1 MERGREIMKE
11 KSIGKRIGHLCK
23 KKGMTPYQLATKAMV
38 PMTTLDNIIK
48 GHTTNPGIYTVNK
61 ICDGL
66 GMTLYEF
73 LDCDE
78 FRGGG
83 NDGRDSK

>member
-1 MERGREIMKE
+1 MKE

-23 KKGMTPYQLATKAMV
+23 KKGMTPYQLATRATV

-61 ICDGL
+61 ICGGL
-66 GMTLYEF
+66 GMTLQEF
-73 LDCDE
+73 LDCEE
-78 FRGGG
+78 FGGG
-83 NDGRDSK
+83 EDSGKDSK